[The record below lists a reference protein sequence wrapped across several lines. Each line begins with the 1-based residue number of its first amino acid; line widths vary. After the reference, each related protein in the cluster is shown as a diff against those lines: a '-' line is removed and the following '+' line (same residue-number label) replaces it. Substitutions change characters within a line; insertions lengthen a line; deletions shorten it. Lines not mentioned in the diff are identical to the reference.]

1 MLKPCSLRTWLAL
14 MLLISTAASAAQM
27 TLDEALTQAEH
38 YSADL
43 SANLHQ
49 RQALENQADSAMQLP
64 DPKLKFGID
73 NLPVGGNNARR
84 FTREDMTM
92 QRIGFMQ
99 DYVSSTKRE
108 RKADAFR
115 AEAAST
121 AAGYQNVR
129 ARLQR
134 DTAQAWLELALA
146 QQAVTAAQKLLAESE
161 RQIAVQRAAVAGGG
175 SAGAVLDG
183 RLVVIDMRDALTDA
197 QRDVAVAQARLT
209 QLTGVMQIQ
218 TGGPLPRF
226 ERLPADP
233 TVLAQGIALHP
244 EILQARREAEVS
256 QARAAQSAVAAIPDV
271 GVEVYYGKRDAG
283 REDMAGIMF
292 TVDLPLFQSQR
303 QDKDHAADQAR
314 TFEANDRL
322 ALTMRDHTAQLDTLV
337 AQYQAAQTRWLRQK
351 DEVLPLQTQ
360 RLQLTQ
366 AQYRSAGATLAD
378 LLSARRAL
386 LTSELNENRAARELA
401 QSWAAIRYLIP
412 QENHL

>member
-1 MLKPCSLRTWLAL
+1 MLKPCSLRAWLAL
-14 MLLISTAASAAQM
+14 MLFISTATPAAQM
-27 TLDEALTQAEH
+27 TLDEALTLAEH

-73 NLPVGGNNARR
+73 NLPVDGNNARR
-84 FTREDMTM
+84 FTRENMTM
-92 QRIGFMQ
+92 QRIGLMQ
-99 DYVSSTKRE
+99 EYVSSTKRE

-115 AEAAST
+115 AQAAAT
-121 AAGYQNVR
+121 AAGYQNLR
-129 ARLQR
+129 AGLQR

-146 QQAVTAAQKLLAESE
+146 QKAVTAAQNVVAESE

-175 SAGAVLDG
+175 SASAVLER
-183 RLVVIDMRDALTDA
+183 RLVVIDMRDALTDT

-209 QLTGVMQIQ
+209 QLTGVTRIQ
-218 TGGPLPRF
+218 TEGHLPHF

-233 TVLAQGIALHP
+233 TVLTQGITQHP
-244 EILQARREAEVS
+244 EIVQARREAQVS

-271 GVEVYYGKRDAG
+271 GIDVYYGKRDAG
-283 REDMAGIMF
+283 RDDVAGIMF

-303 QDKDHAADQAR
+303 QDKDHSADRAR
-314 TFEANDRL
+314 IFEANDRL
-322 ALTMRDHTAQLDTLV
+322 ALTVRDHTAQLDTLV

-366 AQYRSAGATLAD
+366 AQYRSGSATLTE
-378 LLSARRAL
+378 LLAARRAL
-386 LTSELNENRAARELA
+386 LASELNENRAAREVA
-401 QSWAAIRYLIP
+401 QNWAAIQYLIP
-412 QENHL
+412 QEKTL

>member
-1 MLKPCSLRTWLAL
+1 MLKPCSFRAWLAL
-14 MLLISTAASAAQM
+14 MLFISTATNAAQM

-73 NLPVGGNNARR
+73 NLPVGGSNARR

-115 AEAAST
+115 AEATST
-121 AAGYQNVR
+121 AAGYQILR

-134 DTAQAWLELALA
+134 DTAQAWLVLALA
-146 QQAVTAAQKLLAESE
+146 QQAVAATQKLLAESE

-175 SAGAVLDG
+175 SAGTVLDA

-209 QLTGVMQIQ
+209 QLTGVTQIQ

-233 TVLAQGIALHP
+233 AVLAQGIAQHP

-256 QARAAQSAVAAIPDV
+256 QARAAQSSVAAIPDV

-283 REDMAGIMF
+283 REDLAGIMF

-337 AQYQAAQTRWLRQK
+337 AQYQASQTRWLRQK

-366 AQYRSAGATLAD
+366 AQYRSGSAPLAE
-378 LLSARRAL
+378 LLSVRRAL
-386 LTSELNENRAARELA
+386 LASELNENRAAREVA
-401 QSWAAIRYLIP
+401 QNWAAIRYLIP
-412 QENHL
+412 QERNL

>member
-1 MLKPCSLRTWLAL
+1 MLKPCSYRAWLAL
-14 MLLISTAASAAQM
+14 MLFISTAASAAQM

-146 QQAVTAAQKLLAESE
+146 QQAVAAAQKLLAESE

-197 QRDVAVAQARLT
+197 QRDVAIAQARLT
-209 QLTGVMQIQ
+209 QLTGLAQIQ
-218 TGGPLPRF
+218 TAGPLPRF

-233 TVLAQGIALHP
+233 TVLAEGITQHP

-283 REDMAGIMF
+283 RDDMAGIMF

-366 AQYRSAGATLAD
+366 AQYRSGGATLAE
-378 LLSARRAL
+378 LLGARRAL
-386 LTSELNENRAARELA
+386 LASELNENRAARELA

-412 QENHL
+412 QEKNL

>member
-1 MLKPCSLRTWLAL
+1 MLKPCSFRAWLAL
-14 MLLISTAASAAQM
+14 MLFISTATNAAQM

-92 QRIGFMQ
+92 QRIGLMQ

-115 AEAAST
+115 AEATAT
-121 AAGYQNVR
+121 AAGYQNLR

-146 QQAVTAAQKLLAESE
+146 QQAVAATQKLLAESE

-175 SAGAVLDG
+175 SAGAVLDA

-209 QLTGVMQIQ
+209 QLTGVTQIQ

-233 TVLAQGIALHP
+233 AVLAQGIAQHP

-256 QARAAQSAVAAIPDV
+256 QARAAQSSVAAIPDV

-283 REDMAGIMF
+283 REDLAGIMF

-337 AQYQAAQTRWLRQK
+337 AQYQASQTRWLRQK

-366 AQYRSAGATLAD
+366 AQYRSGRAPLAE
-378 LLSARRAL
+378 LLGVRRAL
-386 LTSELNENRAARELA
+386 LASELNENRAAREVA
-401 QSWAAIRYLIP
+401 QNWAAIRYLIP
-412 QENHL
+412 QERNL

>member
-1 MLKPCSLRTWLAL
+1 MLKPCSHRAWLVL
-14 MLLISTAASAAQM
+14 MLFICAASNAAQM
-27 TLDEALTQAEH
+27 SLDEALTRAEH

-73 NLPVGGNNARR
+73 NLPVGGSNARR
-84 FTREDMTM
+84 FTREGMTM
-92 QRIGFMQ
+92 QRIGVMQ

-115 AEAAST
+115 AEASST
-121 AAGYQNVR
+121 AAGYQNLR
-129 ARLQR
+129 AQLQR
-134 DTAQAWLELALA
+134 NTAQAWLDMALSR
-146 QQAVTAAQKLLAESE
+146 QAVAAAQRLLAESE

-183 RLVVIDMRDALTDA
+183 RLVVIEMRDALTDA

-209 QLTGVMQIQ
+209 QLTGVAQID
-218 TGGPLPRF
+218 TGGPMPRF

-233 TVLAQGIALHP
+233 AILMEGIDRHP

-271 GVEVYYGKRDAG
+271 GVEVYYGKRADG
-283 REDMAGIMF
+283 LDDMAGVMF

-322 ALTMRDHTAQLDTLV
+322 ALMMRDHTAQLDTLV
-337 AQYQAAQTRWLRQK
+337 AQYQAAQTRWLRQR
-351 DEVLPLQTQ
+351 DEVLPLQNQ
-360 RLQLTQ
+360 RVQLTQ
-366 AQYRSAGATLAD
+366 AQYRSGGASLAD

-386 LTSELNENRAARELA
+386 LDSQLNENRAAREVA

-412 QENHL
+412 QENKL